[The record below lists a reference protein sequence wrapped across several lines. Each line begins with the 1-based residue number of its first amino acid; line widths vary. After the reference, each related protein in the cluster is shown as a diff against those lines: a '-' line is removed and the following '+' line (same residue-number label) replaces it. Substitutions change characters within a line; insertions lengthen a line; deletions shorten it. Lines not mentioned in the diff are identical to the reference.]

1 MKSIVD
7 TIQDFEEIIRDNLKV
22 KNASL
27 LKTGALGTF
36 ANIMA
41 NVKYDTGIYYNKLIR
56 EINPATCTEF
66 NSLLFHSS
74 ILNYNIAFSTP
85 STFGISFV
93 VPEFTLRPAEMVT
106 YEIDRDTQFLDNNG
120 LYYTL
125 EEDIKIFISNET
137 VIAKRYSDTSIN
149 ELEVSRVSNPNNNG
163 YMYLVEYGDLKQYK
177 REIYK
182 FSIPYYEIGEN
193 YNFSVSIPNVHDIYE
208 INAWIKPSDHRQLDK
223 DLLYKYNSHSISGL
237 FDLQKMRIKYN
248 KFVDS
253 QFDDNLY
260 LTLQDNLLVF
270 GVGDGLNGRKLD
282 QGDQIFVEV
291 KLTKGELG
299 NINSTEMNIDNVLV
313 TSEDEGGYKSTY
325 RSLVKVISFDGG
337 QGGKSWDEMPV
348 ARSKM
353 IDHSSTRKSITS
365 INDFEIYYNLDNGKP
380 FVDPKFFNSKNHVF
394 IYNIIRDEKQ
404 AIIPTTTF
412 NIEQNEFQQ
421 NLFFPKREYRGIQL
435 ISPFYYKQNYN
446 HYSAYM
452 VRPDIKIELKTLST
466 VDKLI
471 KLKNSIGLHLTYD
484 YFEQKSRLV
493 ITNYNSLYS
502 YKIVTNLFD
511 VTLNVHNQFKQQINQ
526 RFLDQYCILEEDL
539 IVKEVIV
546 TDSEQNEV
554 IYFQGVGSYFQL
566 VKKQEHYYYTEL
578 DRLDS
583 TKEKRHVLN
592 IPFLDLNYMR
602 NSQPSKLFTKL
613 DSFFQVENHHSMLPY
628 NTGVTQSFYNTIYL
642 EPLYRDYVI
651 DINNNDVIF
660 QSKNMIVI
668 EIIVDKYQYSISD
681 YESVEE
687 VEYDIKNI
695 IYETLEKHEGN
706 EAEFYETILEK
717 NISSL
722 QIIKN
727 VDVLSPKVFK
737 TYGARQI
744 YQNMDD
750 ALGTELT
757 IFDIVNFV
765 PNYFYFDYQN
775 MSIKIEIR

>member
-41 NVKYDTGIYYNKLIR
+41 NVKYDTGVYYNKLIR

-74 ILNYNIAFSTP
+74 ILNYDIAFSTP

-137 VIAKRYSDTSIN
+137 VIAKRYSDTDIN
-149 ELEVSRVSNPNNNG
+149 ELEVSRVSNPNSNG
-163 YMYLVEYGDLKQYK
+163 YMYLVEYGNLKQYK
-177 REIYK
+177 REFYK

-282 QGDQIFVEV
+282 QGDQIYVEV

-337 QGGKSWDEMPV
+337 QGGKAWDEMPV

-511 VTLNVHNQFKQQINQ
+511 VVLNVHNQFKQQINQ
-526 RFLDQYCILEEDL
+526 RFLDRYCILEEDL

-546 TDSEQNEV
+546 TDSEGTEV

-613 DSFFQVENHHSMLPY
+613 DSFFQVEGHHSMLPY

-651 DINNNDVIF
+651 DINNNDAIF

-717 NISSL
+717 SISGL

-750 ALGTELT
+750 ALDTGLT

>member
-41 NVKYDTGIYYNKLIR
+41 NVKYDTGVYYNKLIR

-74 ILNYNIAFSTP
+74 ILNYDIQFSTP

-137 VIAKRYSDTSIN
+137 VIAKRYSDTDIN

-163 YMYLVEYGDLKQYK
+163 YMYLVEYGNLKQYK

-193 YNFSVSIPNVHDIYE
+193 YNFSVSIPDVKDIYE

-223 DLLYKYNSHSISGL
+223 DLLYKYNTESISGL
-237 FDLQKMRIKYN
+237 FDLQKMSIKYN

-253 QFDDNLY
+253 QFDNNLY
-260 LTLQDNLLVF
+260 LTLHDNLLVF
-270 GVGDGLNGRKLD
+270 GIGDGLNGRKLD
-282 QGDQIFVEV
+282 QGDQIYIEV
-291 KLTKGELG
+291 KLTKGYLG

-325 RSLVKVISFDGG
+325 RSLVKVVSFDGG
-337 QGGKSWDEMPV
+337 HGGKAWDEIPI

-353 IDHSSTRKSITS
+353 INHSSTRKSITS

-380 FVDPKFFNSKNHVF
+380 FVDPKFFNSKNHIF
-394 IYNIIRDEKQ
+394 IYNILRDDKQ
-404 AIIPTTTF
+404 RVVPTTTF

-421 NLFFPKREYRGIQL
+421 DLFFPKREYRGIQL

-446 HYSAYM
+446 HYNAYM

-493 ITNYNSLYS
+493 ISNYNSLYN

-511 VTLNVHNQFKQQINQ
+511 VTLNVHNQFSQQINQ
-526 RFLDQYCILEEDL
+526 RFLDKYCLLEEDL

-583 TKEKRHVLN
+583 TKEKRHILN
-592 IPFLDLNYMR
+592 IPFMDLNYMR
-602 NSQPSKLFTKL
+602 NSQISKLFTKL

-642 EPLYRDYVI
+642 EPLYRDYII

-660 QSKNMIVI
+660 QAKNMIVI

-687 VEYDIKNI
+687 VEYDVKNI

-717 NISSL
+717 GISNL
-722 QIIKN
+722 PIIKN
-727 VDVLSPKVFK
+727 IDVLSPKVFK

-750 ALGTELT
+750 AIGTDLT
-757 IFDIVNFV
+757 IFDVVNFV
-765 PNYFYFDYQN
+765 PNYFYFDYEN

>member
-41 NVKYDTGIYYNKLIR
+41 NVKYDTGVYYNKLIR

-74 ILNYNIAFSTP
+74 ILNYDITFSTP

-137 VIAKRYSDTSIN
+137 VIAKRYSDTDIN
-149 ELEVSRVSNPNNNG
+149 ELEVSRVSNPNSNG
-163 YMYLVEYGDLKQYK
+163 YMYLVEYGNLKQYK
-177 REIYK
+177 REFYK

-282 QGDQIFVEV
+282 QGDQIYVEV

-337 QGGKSWDEMPV
+337 QGGKAWDEMPV

-511 VTLNVHNQFKQQINQ
+511 VVLNVHNQFKQQINQ
-526 RFLDQYCILEEDL
+526 RFLDRYCILEEDL

-546 TDSEQNEV
+546 TDSEGTEV

-613 DSFFQVENHHSMLPY
+613 DSFFQVEGHHSMLPY

-651 DINNNDVIF
+651 DINNNDAIF

-717 NISSL
+717 SISGL

-750 ALGTELT
+750 ALDTGLT